1 MAGMLR
7 QAAWTA
13 ALLLVLFAP
22 AALSTQSE
30 RPGDLAG
37 FLPPA
42 GRVPG
47 WSPNGDIQRFQGEEL
62 FVYIDG
68 GAEIY
73 QEYGFRRVIARDYRN
88 AAGRT
93 VTLEIFEMTDP
104 RAAFGA
110 FTFKASGRGKSVPIG
125 QGADL
130 EDYYLNFW
138 KGSYQV
144 TVTGFDD
151 SPECLAGVR
160 AIGEAAASLLPSRG
174 TPPDLFERL
183 PAEFASSPHRKYIKG
198 VIGLYNIHPFFTGDV
213 LRFAEAAAAEKGGE
227 WAFLFRFASAKEAAA
242 RIPEIRKA
250 LEAAGKY
257 KNIAI
262 SAEETLTATDDKG
275 RTVAWRP
282 NGRDISALL
291 TGAGPGA
298 AKTALDR
305 FRCEPTSRSTRF
317 LFMLQ

>member
-1 MAGMLR
+1 MLR
-7 QAAWTA
+7 RLTLTA
-13 ALLLVLFAP
+13 AFLLILSGP
-22 AALSTQSE
+22 AAVLAQSGP
-30 RPGDLAG
+30 PGDLAG
-37 FLPPA
+37 FLPLG
-42 GRVPG
+42 GRAPG
-47 WSPNGDIQRFQGEEL
+47 WAPVGEIQRFKGEEL

-73 QEYGFRRVIARDYRN
+73 QEFGFRRVIARDYRN

-138 KGSYQV
+138 KGPYQA
-144 TVTGFDD
+144 TVTGFDE
-151 SPECLAGVR
+151 SPECLAGVL
-160 AIGEAAASLLPSRG
+160 AVGEAAAALLPSG
-174 TPPDLFERL
+174 GSPPDLFERL
-183 PAEFASSPHRKYIKG
+183 PAEFASSPHRKFIKG
-198 VIGLYNIHPFFTGDV
+198 VIGLYNIQPFFTGDV
-213 LRFAEAAAAEKGGE
+213 LRFAEAAAAEKDGE

-257 KNIAI
+257 MDVSI
-262 SAEETLTATDDKG
+262 SEEGTLTATDDKG

-305 FRCEPTSRSTRF
+305 FR
-317 LFMLQ
+317 